1 MRVFI
6 AAAAIAALFC
16 AVPDSAVADTTA
28 VKRFIK
34 RYYYKELPA
43 TIMQLPWAEFK
54 TYLDKYT
61 DILTPAELQ
70 RVTDGMR
77 GVSSGRIGITK
88 QRHRMGW
95 EVVRVVPESPAYWAG
110 LLPGDVMVASNDTSL
125 VWADVMNMGTIVRG
139 PAGTHVVLDVLR
151 DGVCHRIAVQRADL
165 QEDAIFC
172 TVFGRTLAVRILQFD
187 EGIAERFTT
196 LTSGIDPLTIDT
208 VLFDLRDNPG
218 GRVDATLS
226 LLSQFVPADDTL
238 LAIAE
243 QHDTEYEFSAGIGRW
258 RDERTYIILQNEESA
273 SASELFAGTM
283 AVRCSAMVVGKT
295 SYGKG
300 RIQRVFTAADVLETA
315 DTAIGGFSITSAL
328 YLAGGTLAVDGVG
341 VKPHVEMDLPQT
353 VADRLP
359 DSVDV
364 TRLRMDVAFPTQRH
378 IDSVNGLG
386 HGAIAALIWTD
397 RATPFEAYHT
407 LTSIRHQLP
416 KPVWACTAD
425 HDSVHTA
432 YARKEEEAIRR
443 LLAEV
448 YAGQVSDS
456 ILRMEPVERL
466 LEHVHDRVAMVR
478 FDKRDERED
487 LTKPHADDLGL
498 ALDTIDG
505 MVYVTGVYPK
515 STAYEAGICIGDRI
529 TSVNGK
535 LLATGIDWARR
546 DIRRAARRGGTV
558 DLMVRRGNVIK
569 RVTCSARPR
578 DVGVPLTYVRDGV
591 GIIAVE
597 RFGASHHAATQLTRV
612 IERLMRDE
620 THSIVIDLRGSY
632 GGSMDP
638 TLRVL
643 ELFARKGDTLARV
656 WKHGRIQRAVIA
668 KAHGSLRRVPV
679 FICIDTAT
687 SGAAELFA
695 QSMQQNRY
703 ATIVGLMS
711 KGAMYEAEERHLT
724 GTIGMRYVLWQ
735 FGRTVDARI
744 QPDVLTVLPVDNV
757 LRIRDA
763 AAGLGDIR
771 SWRQTTAGPDDGVI
785 MDVGRSRPHVIRAS
799 DAETIAAVIY
809 GNAARLYNLMSA
821 MQPILLSTSP
831 ITKR

>member
-151 DGVCHRIAVQRADL
+151 DGVCRRIAVQRADL

-196 LTSGIDPLTIDT
+196 LTSRIDPLTIDT

-243 QHDTEYEFSAGIGRW
+243 QHETEYEFSAGIGRW

-315 DTAIGGFSITSAL
+315 DTAIGGFTITSAL

-386 HGAIAALIWTD
+386 HGAVAALIWTD
-397 RATPFEAYHT
+397 RATPFEAFHT

-443 LLAEV
+443 LLAET
-448 YAGQVSDS
+448 YAGDLSDS
-456 ILRMEPVERL
+456 VLRMEPVEAL
-466 LEHVHDRVAMVR
+466 LEHVNGLAAIVP

-487 LTKPHADDLGL
+487 LSKPAADDIGL
-498 ALDTIDG
+498 VLDTMG
-505 MVYVTGVYPK
+505 GVVYVTGVYPN
-515 STAYEAGICIGDRI
+515 TAAYEAGISIGDRI

-546 DIRRAARRGGTV
+546 DIRRAVRRGGTV

-569 RVTCSARPR
+569 RVVCSARAR
-578 DVGVPLTYVRDGV
+578 DVGTPMTYVHDGV
-591 GIIAVE
+591 GYIAVD
-597 RFGASHHAATQLTRV
+597 RIGSSQYAATQLTRA

-620 THSIVIDLRGSY
+620 AHTLVLDLRGAY
-632 GGSMDP
+632 GGSMEFAVRI
-638 TLRVL
+638 LQLV
-643 ELFARKGDTLARV
+643 ARKGDTLVRT
-656 WKHGRIQRAVIA
+656 WKHGKVQDAVIA
-668 KAHGSLRRVPV
+668 SAHGPFRRVPV
-679 FICIDTAT
+679 IVCIDQSS
-687 SGAAELFA
+687 SGAAELIA
-695 QSMQQNRY
+695 HSMQQNRY
-703 ATIVGLMS
+703 ATVVGLSS
-711 KGAMYEAEERHLT
+711 KGAMHEARERHLA
-724 GTIGMRYVLWQ
+724 GTIGMRYVIRQ
-735 FGRTVDARI
+735 FGRKSDARV
-744 QPDVLTVLPVDNV
+744 QPDVLAVLPTDTVP
-757 LRIRDA
+757 RIRDA
-763 AAGLGDIR
+763 AAAIGDVLA
-771 SWRQTTAGPDDGVI
+771 WRQISAEPSQDVI
-785 MDVGRSRPHVIRAS
+785 TDIGRRHSF
-799 DAETIAAVIY
+799 AARESAQAVVAAAIY
-809 GNAARLYNLMSA
+809 GNAGRLYNLA
-821 MQPILLSTSP
+821 RALQHILLTTSP

>member
-1 MRVFI
+1 
-6 AAAAIAALFC
+6 
-16 AVPDSAVADTTA
+16 
-28 VKRFIK
+28 
-34 RYYYKELPA
+34 
-43 TIMQLPWAEFK
+43 
-54 TYLDKYT
+54 
-61 DILTPAELQ
+61 
-70 RVTDGMR
+70 
-77 GVSSGRIGITK
+77 
-88 QRHRMGW
+88 
-95 EVVRVVPESPAYWAG
+95 
-110 LLPGDVMVASNDTSL
+110 
-125 VWADVMNMGTIVRG
+125 
-139 PAGTHVVLDVLR
+139 
-151 DGVCHRIAVQRADL
+151 
-165 QEDAIFC
+165 
-172 TVFGRTLAVRILQFD
+172 
-187 EGIAERFTT
+187 
-196 LTSGIDPLTIDT
+196 
-208 VLFDLRDNPG
+208 
-218 GRVDATLS
+218 
-226 LLSQFVPADDTL
+226 
-238 LAIAE
+238 
-243 QHDTEYEFSAGIGRW
+243 
-258 RDERTYIILQNEESA
+258 
-273 SASELFAGTM
+273 
-283 AVRCSAMVVGKT
+283 
-295 SYGKG
+295 
-300 RIQRVFTAADVLETA
+300 
-315 DTAIGGFSITSAL
+315 
-328 YLAGGTLAVDGVG
+328 
-341 VKPHVEMDLPQT
+341 
-353 VADRLP
+353 
-359 DSVDV
+359 
-364 TRLRMDVAFPTQRH
+364 MDVRFPTQRH
-378 IDSVNGLG
+378 IDSVNALG
-386 HGAIAALIWTD
+386 YGAVAGLIWAD
-397 RATPFEAYHT
+397 RAAPYEAYRT
-407 LTSIRHQLP
+407 LTAIRHKLP
-416 KPVWACTAD
+416 TPVWVCTAN

-443 LLAEV
+443 LLAET
-448 YAGQVSDS
+448 YAGDLSDS
-456 ILRMEPVERL
+456 VLSLEPVEVL
-466 LEHVHDRVAMVR
+466 LAHVNGLAAIVPFDR
-478 FDKRDERED
+478 RDERED
-487 LTKPHADDLGL
+487 RSKPDADDMGL
-498 ALDTIDG
+498 VLDTIG
-505 MVYVTGVYPK
+505 GVVYVTGVYPK
-515 STAYEAGICIGDRI
+515 STAYEAGISIGDRI

-546 DIRRAARRGGTV
+546 DIRRAVRRGGTV

-578 DVGVPLTYVRDGV
+578 DVGVPLTYVRV

-724 GTIGMRYVLWQ
+724 GTIGMRYVLRQ